1 LEVGVMEDLKVAGL
15 LRRQAGMLRAQGA
28 MCMEHAGVLEGMAEV
43 LGAGAPATLVTED
56 GQQLAVQEREQRHKR
71 PPLVTPDEGEWS
83 AEMREFVEAFHP
95 RFSSS
100 RHFRAVL
107 AAAGEA
113 GMRIEPETREWVA
126 EEVRQREL
134 DEEGAERVARF
145 DEAAGIQEQEGVP
158 LVTPADR
165 VDREKL
171 ERGS

>member
-56 GQQLAVQEREQRHKR
+56 GQQLAVQEREQR
-71 PPLVTPDEGEWS
+71 
-83 AEMREFVEAFHP
+83 
-95 RFSSS
+95 
-100 RHFRAVL
+100 
-107 AAAGEA
+107 
-113 GMRIEPETREWVA
+113 
-126 EEVRQREL
+126 Q
-134 DEEGAERVARF
+134 EGAERVARF